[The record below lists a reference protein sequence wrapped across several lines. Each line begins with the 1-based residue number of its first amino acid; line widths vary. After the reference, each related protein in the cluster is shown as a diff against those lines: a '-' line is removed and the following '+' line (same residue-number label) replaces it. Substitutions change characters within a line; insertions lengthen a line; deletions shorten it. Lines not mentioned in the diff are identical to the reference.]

1 MNKPSIAV
9 VGAGKV
15 GSALAI
21 LLHNQGYTVSGVTS
35 RTPDSARNLAERL
48 NCPVFENCAYAVQTA
63 DLVFITTPDR
73 EISQVSA
80 GIASEGGY
88 RSGQIVVHTSG
99 AHPAAQLLGATEAG
113 AKVLSFHP
121 LQSFAEVEG
130 AMQNLPGSF
139 FALEGDEDAV
149 NLGRKIVEDLSGK
162 SFVIQARDKVLYH
175 AAACIASNYLVS
187 VMHLATGLYQ
197 NFGLSREEA
206 FEALFPLVRGTVEN
220 IHREGPVQALTGPVA
235 RGDVPTIEGHMK
247 ALNAVSAQEKELYRQ
262 LGNYTV
268 QVGLEK
274 GTIDAAQAEKLY
286 KAFKGDASK

>member
-1 MNKPSIAV
+1 MNNPSIAV

-35 RTPDSARNLAERL
+35 RTPDSARNLADRL
-48 NCPVFENCAYAVQTA
+48 NCPVFENCAHAVQTA

-73 EISQVSA
+73 EIGQVSA

-88 RSGQIVVHTSG
+88 RPGQIVAHTSG
-99 AHPAAQLLGATEAG
+99 AHPAAELLGATEAG

-139 FALEGDEDAV
+139 FALEGDDDAV
-149 NLGRKIVEDLSGK
+149 NLGRKIVEDLGGK
-162 SFVIQARDKVLYH
+162 SFVIKARDKGLYH

-187 VMHLATGLYQ
+187 VMHLATGVYQ
-197 NFGLSREEA
+197 NFGLSKEEA
-206 FEALFPLVRGTVEN
+206 FEALLPLVWGTVEN

-235 RGDVPTIEGHMK
+235 RGDVTTIEGHMK

-274 GTIDAAQAEKLY
+274 GTINVAQAEKLY
-286 KAFKGDASK
+286 RTFKGDAS